1 MFLWKACSF
10 WLAFTVVGTN
20 LKCCL
25 IIWNNFTCFCSF
37 RSKMTSFEHPYK
49 WNFKR
54 KSSLLGMLKMC
65 YFRSRW
71 TNTFKDIRPA
81 YKHYMK
87 RSMLTMQNVRVKS
100 EQDWPIWGWSPT
112 RSVFYC
118 FLVSF
123 HLCVSQLKKTPTG
136 QSVFKSCCIFKAKRN
151 TPNFQ
156 LRYAHK
162 VSSAAFTRKPNVI
175 YTGKNIYKLSNK
187 TI

>member
-10 WLAFTVVGTN
+10 WLALTVVDTN

-81 YKHYMK
+81 YKNYMK

-100 EQDWPIWGWSPT
+100 EQDWPIWGSSPT
-112 RSVFYC
+112 RSTVC
-118 FLVSF
+118 LLLLSRFLPLV
-123 HLCVSQLKKTPTG
+123 CVTTKKLQPVNLFSNHVVYLKQSGILQISSSDMHTRLALLPSPGSQT
-136 QSVFKSCCIFKAKRN
+136 
-151 TPNFQ
+151 
-156 LRYAHK
+156 
-162 VSSAAFTRKPNVI
+162 
-175 YTGKNIYKLSNK
+175 
-187 TI
+187 